1 MAYLTLPQVQDIVER
16 KRRRDLGSLR
26 NPMDILEGQYGLN
39 DPSNPYLQGIDQ
51 AGLLNMTSARE
62 VPAFSGTTQG
72 RAEWGPGYRDISILP
87 QVTDVLDPMRNPSK
101 HLTPNQ
107 YEDVMTHEVGHLGE
121 QAVGNYRNWGDDVED
136 RSHNMLY
143 GRNVGGV
150 FDPRDPYF
158 GTPGVDPINQD
169 YRRGILSDRLG
180 GDQTLKHVADR
191 HKWVPVD
198 TMDAQERLADV
209 NRQSKFE

>member
-150 FDPRDPYF
+150 LIPMIR
-158 GTPGVDPINQD
+158 
-169 YRRGILSDRLG
+169 ILELQKSA
-180 GDQTLKHVADR
+180 VY
-191 HKWVPVD
+191 
-198 TMDAQERLADV
+198 
-209 NRQSKFE
+209 